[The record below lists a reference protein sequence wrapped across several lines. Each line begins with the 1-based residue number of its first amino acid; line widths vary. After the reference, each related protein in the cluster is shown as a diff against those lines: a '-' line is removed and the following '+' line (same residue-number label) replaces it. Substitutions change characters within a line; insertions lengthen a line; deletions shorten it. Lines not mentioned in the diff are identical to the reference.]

1 MKRMIRSILAF
12 ILISTLLLGVAC
24 KKDKTQRDPDKDTKG
39 LYSFSN
45 TEYTGIANV
54 GNHYYPRPLS
64 LRFGAKDSVTA
75 WSHLTLTQWRRG
87 DVHGK
92 ITKVEEDAQGQTQ
105 VTILFDLPGD
115 EQFNSP
121 QVYTISADKSKITGG
136 TSPIISMVDMK
147 LFPKD
152 APSIV
157 GTWEQP
163 EHPEWFPDVNA
174 IIFLNPSETIPG
186 QTIYTQNGKVIYATG
201 DQSLLHRVN
210 YKQDGSR
217 ITFYGAH
224 PTLSEIYDIPYYGVL
239 SADGK
244 TLYVD
249 PYEFTAARI
258 TTTLSTFDWYGPKG
272 KTPWLLRK

>member
-1 MKRMIRSILAF
+1 MKKTINLSVAVIILT
-12 ILISTLLLGVAC
+12 TLLFISSC
-24 KKDKTQRDPDKDTKG
+24 KKDKKDINKDPKG
-39 LYSFSN
+39 TYSFSN

-75 WSHLTLTQWRRG
+75 WSHLTLTKWRRG
-87 DVHGK
+87 NVYGK

-121 QVYTISADKSKITGG
+121 QVYTISADKSTITGG

-152 APSIV
+152 APSVV

-163 EHPEWFPDVNA
+163 DHPQWFPDVNA
-174 IIFLNPSETIPG
+174 IIF
-186 QTIYTQNGKVIYATG
+186 YTQGTTNYF
-201 DQSLLHRVN
+201 QSGNPVYIVHDDGILHQSP

-224 PTLSEIYDIPYYGVL
+224 PTLSEIYNIPYYGVL

-272 KTPWLLRK
+272 KTPWLIKK